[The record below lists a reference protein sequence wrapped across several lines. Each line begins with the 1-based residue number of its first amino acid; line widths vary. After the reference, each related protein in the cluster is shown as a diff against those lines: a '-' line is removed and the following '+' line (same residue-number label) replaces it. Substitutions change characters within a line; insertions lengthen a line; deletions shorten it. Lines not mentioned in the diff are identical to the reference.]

1 MPNGDPASRSGGAA
15 VLSARER
22 LVFALDYPTL
32 EEARGAASLVAPAV
46 GVLKVG
52 LELFTRE
59 GPRAVGLGEELGL
72 DVFLDLKLHDIPQT
86 VEGAVASAAALGARY
101 LTVHASGGAA
111 MLERAAKAAARVA
124 APKKKPLTVLAV
136 TVLTSLDAGDL
147 QAMGIQEE
155 PGEHVLRLARIAWG
169 AGIRG
174 FVTSPAEVSA
184 VRRELGPEALL
195 VTPGVRPAGSDVKDQ
210 KRVATPA
217 RAIAEG
223 ADLLVVG
230 RPIRDAIDPLE
241 AARSIGR
248 EVDEARR
255 GAERQGSAGQA
266 G

>member
-1 MPNGDPASRSGGAA
+1 MQNGDRGSRA
-15 VLSARER
+15 VLGARER
-22 LVFALDYPTL
+22 LVFALDFPTL
-32 EEARGAASLVAPAV
+32 EGARGAAATVAPAV

-59 GPRAVGLGEELGL
+59 GPKAVGLGEELGL

-86 VEGAVASAAALGARY
+86 VQGAVVSAAALGARY

-111 MLERAAKAAARVA
+111 MLERAANVAARMAVLG
-124 APKKKPLTVLAV
+124 KKPLTVLAV

-147 QAMGIQEE
+147 KAMGVGEE
-155 PGEHVLRLARIAWG
+155 PSDHVLRLARMAWG

-174 FVTSPAEVSA
+174 FVTSPAEVA
-184 VRRELGPEALL
+184 AMRRELGPEAVL
-195 VTPGVRPAGSDVKDQ
+195 VTPGVRPAGAEAGDQ

-230 RPIRDAIDPLE
+230 RPIRDARDPLE
-241 AARSIGR
+241 AARSIAS
-248 EVDEARR
+248 EIEEALR
-255 GAERQGSAGQA
+255 GEATPADGAG
-266 G
+266 